1 MTDVK
6 AYSTGAWILA
16 GTVLM
21 AAPMAHAQTF
31 VCQTSGAGS
40 ASGAGGTTAAC
51 TPPPTG
57 SPLPPYLFN
66 NRQGANVQALQ
77 TLAIWSGSVLSFG
90 NARFVS
96 GDTPQNFVGGSVA
109 SRSWRDKGG
118 LVVSGG
124 LTGPGSDSR
133 TTARS
138 VALQDIYDAGAAL
151 GLDGDQS
158 LYAGVFGTLSDSRTA
173 YAADDRET
181 NERDLSFSAAAA
193 YRNGQSYLI
202 GLVSAIGGRGS
213 LGNNAN
219 GAYGRYDNAGVNAMV
234 TAGRRFGLV
243 DPAVR
248 GFALDLDLSG
258 HAAWFEGHSS
268 GFTDDRGTVYGK
280 GRARSWVAGAQGSL
294 QFTIPGAHWRWT
306 PYVGVSTDRYLAP
319 RVSVD
324 ATSYHPRID
333 YVSKQG
339 LTGVQTGFS
348 MADAKGLTI
357 SVQAYSQGNA
367 ELNDT
372 GLLLSLSKP
381 LK

>member
-1 MTDVK
+1 MTDAKV
-6 AYSTGAWILA
+6 YSAGIWILA
-16 GTVLM
+16 GAMLL
-21 AAPMAHAQTF
+21 AAPTTHAQTMT
-31 VCQTSGAGS
+31 CQANGAGS
-40 ASGAGGTTAAC
+40 GTTAAC

-66 NRQGANVQALQ
+66 NRQGANIQALQ
-77 TLAIWSGSVLSFG
+77 NIAIWSGSVLSFG

-96 GDTPQNFVGGSVA
+96 GETPQNFIGGSVA
-109 SRSWRDKGG
+109 TRSWRDKGG

-124 LTGPGSDSR
+124 LAGPGSDSR

-138 VALQDIYDAGAAL
+138 VALQDIYDAGSAL
-151 GLDGDQS
+151 GLEGDQS
-158 LYAGVFGTLSDSRTA
+158 LYAGVFGTLSDSRTT

-181 NERDLSFSAAAA
+181 NERDLSLSAAAA

-213 LGNNAN
+213 LGNNAS
-219 GAYGRYDNAGVNAMV
+219 GAFGRYDNTGVNAMV

-243 DPAVR
+243 DPAIR
-248 GFALDLDLSG
+248 GFALDLDVSA

-268 GFTDDRGTVYGK
+268 GFADDRGTVYGK

-294 QFTIPGAHWRWT
+294 QFTIPGEHWRWT
-306 PYVGVSTDRYLAP
+306 PYLGMSADRYLSP

-333 YVSKQG
+333 YVSKQT
-339 LTGVQTGFS
+339 LSGVQTGFS
-348 MADAKGLTI
+348 MADAKGFTI
-357 SVQAYSQGNA
+357 SVQAYSQGNT
-367 ELNDT
+367 ELSDT
-372 GLLLSLSKP
+372 GVLLSLSKP